1 MVGKGYDR
9 LRMNDPISCPNCN
22 HPVDRRDRRCK
33 QCGVDIAV
41 AAALAERSLQPISA
55 LPVGLP
61 ITPEILVPRLGEYLV
76 EKGLLTQRELVDGLA
91 YQHKEQ
97 KAGRSVLL
105 GQALREMGLVEAD
118 ILDQA
123 ITEQIYLLQSAL
135 HQANTTLE
143 QRVLERTQELQVAL
157 RKLQE
162 LNQLKAN
169 FIANISHELRT
180 PLTHMKGYLEMVVE
194 GGLGDLNAEQANALD
209 VIRRAETRL
218 EQLIEDLIQFS
229 LASRGELE
237 LRLEPVNL
245 AKLVDQV
252 MKTAR
257 SKAETA
263 RLALSSRIP
272 DRLPLVYCDREKI
285 TWVITQLLDNAIKFT
300 PPEGKV
306 QVAVQPQ
313 AKIVSVSVID
323 SGIGIPKQRL
333 PELFEPFHQ
342 LDGTTTRRYS
352 GTGLGLAL
360 CQQILQAHRQ
370 AIRVDSVERRGSR
383 FEFSLDI
390 MDD

>member
-1 MVGKGYDR
+1 
-9 LRMNDPISCPNCN
+9 MNHPISCPNCN
-22 HPVDRRDRRCK
+22 HPVDWRDRRCK

-76 EKGLLTQRELVDGLA
+76 EKGLLTQRELVDALA

-105 GQALREMGLVEAD
+105 GQALREMGLVQAD
-118 ILDQA
+118 TLDRA

-180 PLTHMKGYLEMVVE
+180 PLTHMKGYLEMVIE
-194 GGLGDLNAEQANALD
+194 GGLGDLNSEQVNALD

-245 AKLVDQV
+245 AELVDQV

-263 RLALSSRIP
+263 RLMLSSRIP

-300 PPEGKV
+300 PPEGKI

-370 AIRVDSVERRGSR
+370 TIRVDSVERRGSR